1 MIQSLATFFTNI
13 MQRWLPDAFLFA
25 IILTF
30 VVLISGV
37 VVEDKTV
44 NQMIDFWGDGIW
56 NLLTFSM
63 QALLTLVTGYVLAK
77 TPLVKRLLYL
87 VGGVA
92 KTPGQA
98 IMLMT
103 VIALLSGWVN
113 WGFGLIASGLLQEK
127 LHKE

>member
-1 MIQSLATFFTNI
+1 

-30 VVLISGV
+30 LVLISGV
-37 VVEDKTV
+37 VVEDRSV
-44 NQMIDFWGDGIW
+44 NQMINFWGDGIW
-56 NLLTFSM
+56 NLLTFAM

-87 VGGVA
+87 ISGIA

-98 IMLMT
+98 IILMT
-103 VIALLSGWVN
+103 FIRN
-113 WGFGLIASGLLQEK
+113 INQIEK
-127 LHKE
+127 